1 MAASA
6 SKPVRLTGV
15 LVALVVLA
23 VVMFALP
30 PNARLAVAGV
40 VLVAALLVRGGDA
53 AAIID
58 NLRKRIYG
66 GKS

>member
-1 MAASA
+1 MASSE

-15 LVALVVLA
+15 LFALVALA
-23 VVMFALP
+23 VVMFILP
-30 PNARLAVAGV
+30 PTSRLWVAGIV
-40 VLVAALLVRGGDA
+40 VIMALLVKGGDA

-66 GKS
+66 

>member
-1 MAASA
+1 MAETGS

-15 LVALVVLA
+15 LVALLVLA

-30 PNARLAVAGV
+30 PTGRLWVAGIV
-40 VLVAALLVRGGDA
+40 VVMALLVRGGDA
-53 AAIID
+53 ALIID

-66 GKS
+66 S